1 MRELNTMMA
10 GNKAKSSSGVTLIEL
25 MIAAALLVVALGTI
39 YTVAQ
44 ATFASAAYHDAEIAA
59 QDEARGALQ
68 RMVTEL
74 RQARRSSLAMQ
85 TIPND
90 TLTFQI
96 PEDVDGNGLPV
107 DVGGYLESAGTV
119 TYMRDMNDLN
129 GDGLTATQ
137 LVRVYQGGVGGA
149 PTVTV
154 LANDIMP
161 NEDANWDGTLNPGE
175 DLNGSRIL
183 ERGLWFDSNGPLMR
197 IIVDCQKTVGA
208 GGRLVW
214 ATVATNVSHRN

>member
-10 GNKAKSSSGVTLIEL
+10 KNKGRCSSGVTLVEL

-44 ATFASAAYHDAEIAA
+44 ATFASASYHDAEIAA

-85 TIPND
+85 TFPND

-96 PEDVDGNGLPV
+96 PEDADGNGLPV
-107 DVGGYLESAGTV
+107 DVGGFLESAGTI
-119 TYMRDMNDLN
+119 TYTRDMNDLN

-149 PTVTV
+149 QNVTV
-154 LANDIMP
+154 LANDILP
-161 NEDANWDGTLNPGE
+161 NEDANGDGILNPGE

-183 ERGLWFDSNGPLMR
+183 ERGVWFESNGPLLR

-208 GGRLVW
+208 GGRRVW
-214 ATVATNVSHRN
+214 ATVATNVSPRN